1 MENEW
6 KKNAEI
12 EQKRRRTSRRI
23 TLIILSVLFTIF
35 LVAGAAIYIFLK
47 SSLEPVNEEATKS
60 VKVEIPLGAGTST
73 ISSILK
79 EKDLIANET
88 IFRYYVRYKNESSFQ
103 AGTYTLTQ
111 AMTPDEII
119 NELKTG
125 TIMKAADVKITIP
138 EGITMDRQIAIIAKA
153 TGFKADSIRKSLTDE
168 AYIKTLIDKY
178 PMLTDEVTKQ
188 GVLYSLEGY
197 LFPAT
202 YEFDKGKSI
211 NQIAETMLDE
221 TEKIYDENT
230 DAIKKSGMTFHEVL
244 SLGSMVEREAAT
256 PDDRREI
263 AGVFTNRLNDGM
275 KLQSDPTVWYGTG
288 ENTALTTLKDLEN
301 NSKYNT
307 YKYEGIPIGP
317 ISTVSKDS
325 ILAVLNPKKT
335 KYVYFFARPPSDKN
349 PRGQIL
355 YEETYEEHQRN
366 VVKYKP
372 EWVEYEASK
381 EQ

>member
-211 NQIAETMLDE
+211 NQITETMLDE
-221 TEKIYDENT
+221 MEKIYDANA

>member
-6 KKNAEI
+6 KKNAET

-47 SSLEPVNEEATKS
+47 SSLEPVNEGATKS

-125 TIMKAADVKITIP
+125 TIMKAADVKVTIP

-168 AYIKTLIDKY
+168 AYIKSLIEKY
-178 PMLTDEVTKQ
+178 PMLTDEVTKE

-221 TEKIYDENT
+221 MEKIYDANADT
-230 DAIKKSGMTFHEVL
+230 INKSGMTFHEVL

-317 ISTVSKDS
+317 ISTVSEDS
-325 ILAVLNPKKT
+325 ILAVLNPNET

>member
-12 EQKRRRTSRRI
+12 EKKRRRTSRRI

-47 SSLEPVNEEATKS
+47 SSLEPVDEEATKS

-79 EKDLIANET
+79 DKDLIANET

-125 TIMKAADVKITIP
+125 TIMKAADVKVTIP

-153 TGFKADSIRKSLTDE
+153 TGFKAESIRKSLTDE
-168 AYIKTLIDKY
+168 TYIDSLIEKY

-197 LFPAT
+197 FFPAT

-221 TEKIYDENT
+221 MGKIYDTNA

-317 ISTVSKDS
+317 ISTVSEDS
-325 ILAVLNPKKT
+325 ILSVLNPNKT

-381 EQ
+381 E

>member
-125 TIMKAADVKITIP
+125 TVMKAADVKITLP

-168 AYIKTLIDKY
+168 VYIKTLIEKY

-221 TEKIYDENT
+221 MEKIYDANA

-317 ISTVSKDS
+317 ISTVSEDS

>member
-111 AMTPDEII
+111 AMAPDEII

>member
-125 TIMKAADVKITIP
+125 TIMKAADVKITLP

-168 AYIKTLIDKY
+168 AYIKTLIEKY

-197 LFPAT
+197 FFPAT

-221 TEKIYDENT
+221 MEKIYDANA

-317 ISTVSKDS
+317 ISTVSEDS
-325 ILAVLNPKKT
+325 ILSVLNPKKT

>member
-79 EKDLIANET
+79 KKDLIANET

>member
-256 PDDRREI
+256 PNDRREI

>member
-6 KKNAEI
+6 KRNAEI

-125 TIMKAADVKITIP
+125 TVMKAADVKITLP

-168 AYIKTLIDKY
+168 AYIKTLIEKY

-317 ISTVSKDS
+317 ISTVSEDS
-325 ILAVLNPKKT
+325 ILGVLNPKKT

>member
-73 ISSILK
+73 ISSLLK

-125 TIMKAADVKITIP
+125 TIMKAADVKVTIP

-168 AYIKTLIDKY
+168 AYIKTLIEKY

-197 LFPAT
+197 FFPAT

-221 TEKIYDENT
+221 MEKIYDVNA

-325 ILAVLNPKKT
+325 ILAVLNPNKT

-355 YEETYEEHQRN
+355 YEETYEEHQQN

-381 EQ
+381 KQ

>member
-1 MENEW
+1 
-6 KKNAEI
+6 
-12 EQKRRRTSRRI
+12 
-23 TLIILSVLFTIF
+23 
-35 LVAGAAIYIFLK
+35 
-47 SSLEPVNEEATKS
+47 
-60 VKVEIPLGAGTST
+60 
-73 ISSILK
+73 
-79 EKDLIANET
+79 
-88 IFRYYVRYKNESSFQ
+88 
-103 AGTYTLTQ
+103 
-111 AMTPDEII
+111 
-119 NELKTG
+119 
-125 TIMKAADVKITIP
+125 
-138 EGITMDRQIAIIAKA
+138 
-153 TGFKADSIRKSLTDE
+153 
-168 AYIKTLIDKY
+168 
-178 PMLTDEVTKQ
+178 
-188 GVLYSLEGY
+188 
-197 LFPAT
+197 
-202 YEFDKGKSI
+202 
-211 NQIAETMLDE
+211 MLDE

>member
-12 EQKRRRTSRRI
+12 EKKRRRTSRRI

-125 TIMKAADVKITIP
+125 TVMKAADVKITLP

-168 AYIKTLIDKY
+168 AYIKTLIEKY

-221 TEKIYDENT
+221 MEKIYDANA

-317 ISTVSKDS
+317 ISTVSEDS

>member
-125 TIMKAADVKITIP
+125 TVMKAADVKITLP

-153 TGFKADSIRKSLTDE
+153 TGFKADFIRKSLTDE
-168 AYIKTLIDKY
+168 AYIKTLIEKY

-221 TEKIYDENT
+221 MEKIYDANA

-317 ISTVSKDS
+317 ISTVSEDS

>member
-73 ISSILK
+73 ISSLLK

-125 TIMKAADVKITIP
+125 TIMKAADVKVTIP

-168 AYIKTLIDKY
+168 SYIKTLIEKY

-197 LFPAT
+197 FFPAT

-221 TEKIYDENT
+221 MEKIYDVNA

-325 ILAVLNPKKT
+325 ILAVLNPNKT

-355 YEETYEEHQRN
+355 YEETYEEHQQN

>member
-6 KKNAEI
+6 KKNAEK

-47 SSLEPVNEEATKS
+47 SSLEPVNEAATKS

-73 ISSILK
+73 ISSLLK

-125 TIMKAADVKITIP
+125 TIMKAADVKVTIP

-153 TGFKADSIRKSLTDE
+153 TGFKADSIQKSLTDE
-168 AYIKTLIDKY
+168 AYIKSLIEKY
-178 PMLTDEVTKQ
+178 PMLTDEVTKE

-211 NQIAETMLDE
+211 NQIAETMLDQM
-221 TEKIYDENT
+221 EKIYDANA

-317 ISTVSKDS
+317 ISTVSEDS
-325 ILAVLNPKKT
+325 ILAVLSPNQT

>member
-6 KKNAEI
+6 KQNAEI
-12 EQKRRRTSRRI
+12 EKRRRRTSRRI
-23 TLIILSVLFTIF
+23 TLIILSVLLTIF
-35 LVAGAAIYIFLK
+35 LVASAVVYVFLK
-47 SSLEPVNEEATKS
+47 NALEPVDEAATKS
-60 VKVEIPLGAGTST
+60 VKVEVPLGAGTST
-73 ISSILK
+73 IASLLK

-103 AGTYTLTQ
+103 AGTYTLSQ
-111 AMTPDEII
+111 AMSPDEII

-125 TIMKAADVKITIP
+125 TVMKAADVKITLP
-138 EGITMDRQIAIIAKA
+138 EGITMDRQIALIAKA
-153 TGFKADSIRKSLTDE
+153 TKFKEETVRKELTD
-168 AYIKTLIDKY
+168 ATFIDGMIEKY
-178 PMLTDEVTKQ
+178 PMLTDEVKKD
-188 GVLYSLEGY
+188 GVLYALEGY

-211 NQIAETMLDE
+211 NQIVETMLDE
-221 TEKIYDENT
+221 TEKVYDENE
-230 DAIKKSGMTFHEVL
+230 DAIRKSGMTFHEVL

-263 AGVFTNRLNDGM
+263 AGVFKNRLDDGM

-325 ILAVLNPKKT
+325 VLAVLNPNKT
-335 KYVYFFARPPSDKN
+335 KYVYFFARPPSDKH

>member
-73 ISSILK
+73 ISSLLK

-88 IFRYYVRYKNESSFQ
+88 IFRYYIRYKNESSFQ

-125 TIMKAADVKITIP
+125 TIMKAADVKVTIP

-168 AYIKTLIDKY
+168 SYIKTLIEKY

-197 LFPAT
+197 FFPAT

-221 TEKIYDENT
+221 MEKIYDVNA

-325 ILAVLNPKKT
+325 ILAVLNPNKT

-355 YEETYEEHQRN
+355 YEETYEEHQQN